1 MYHQNYNTMNN
12 EISTALLQL
21 QLAQNKG
28 DIDKIT
34 EIYAQLA
41 DLYNQIGQTKTAL
54 GICLTNIDMLQ
65 KYNDKQKLGYA
76 YLKMARIFGEGSYYC
91 ALPCLGNALDIF
103 TQIGDEEGIA
113 TINYWLGKYTPDN
126 ETAINYFA
134 TGAEL
139 FEKLRHGGGLVLCL
153 THQGAHLTNLG
164 KYTEAE
170 AVLEKAVY
178 VARQINDPELL
189 DDALHHLAKTYNYDE
204 KHFKGQKLIEEAIEI
219 NRKTEDYYD
228 LAYMLFTYGQILMA
242 LEKYDEAIAAFKESE
257 NLNRMA
263 GDLKPVPEM
272 LCKLGQTFFYKG
284 DNLAALQYFSQEL
297 SMRSDYDD
305 SKITTLS
312 NLAYVCMQL
321 GYTQEAVNY
330 GTMRLNLLEH
340 KFKIDNENNDKAEA
354 LFDLAQAH
362 EANLEYPKAEHACI
376 ESIKIYKE
384 IAAQYPDFDT
394 TPLDNAK
401 ELLEKIEKNI
411 PQEHGAIP
419 TMDVPDVYTPEFI
432 YKVLVPMLS
441 DKLGVDQSEFS
452 PEAQL
457 TNDLGA
463 DDLDTI
469 ETIMMVEKEFN
480 ISLPDD
486 ECEKVVTV
494 GDLAELVTK
503 HL

>member
-1 MYHQNYNTMNN
+1 MNN
-12 EISTALLQL
+12 EISNALLQL
-21 QLAQNKG
+21 QLAQGKG
-28 DIDKIT
+28 DVDKMA

-41 DLYNQIGQTKTAL
+41 DLYHKIGQTKTAL
-54 GICLTNIDMLQ
+54 GICLINIQMLQ
-65 KYNDKQKLGYA
+65 QYNDKQKLGHA
-76 YLKMARIFGEGSYYC
+76 NIKMARIFGDDSGYC
-91 ALPCLGNALDIF
+91 ALPFLQDALSLF
-103 TQIGDEEGIA
+103 TEIGDEEGTA
-113 TINYWLGKYTPDN
+113 TTYYWLGKFANDN

-189 DDALHHLAKTYNYDE
+189 DDALYHLAKTYNYDE
-204 KHFKGQKLIEEAIEI
+204 KHFKGQKLIEEAIDI

-228 LAYMLFTYGQILMA
+228 LAYMLYTYGQILMDT
-242 LEKYDEAIAAFKESE
+242 EKYDEAIAAFKESE

-263 GDLKPVPEM
+263 GDLKPVPEI
-272 LCKLGQTFFYKG
+272 LCKLGRTYFYKG

-312 NLAYVCMQL
+312 NLAYVCIQL

-354 LFDLAQAH
+354 LYDLAQAY
-362 EANLEYPKAEHACI
+362 EANLEYPKAERACI
-376 ESIKIYKE
+376 ESIKIYQA
-384 IAAQYPDFDT
+384 IAENNQDFDT
-394 TPLDNAK
+394 APLENAK
-401 ELLEKIEKNI
+401 ELLDKIEKKI
-411 PQEHGAIP
+411 PQEHGEIP

-480 ISLPDD
+480 ISLPDE

-494 GDLAELVTK
+494 GDLAELVMK

>member
-1 MYHQNYNTMNN
+1 MNN
-12 EISTALLQL
+12 EISNALLQL
-21 QLAQNKG
+21 QLAQGKG
-28 DIDKIT
+28 DVDKMA

-41 DLYNQIGQTKTAL
+41 DLYHKIGQTKTAL
-54 GICLTNIDMLQ
+54 GICLINIQMLQ
-65 KYNDKQKLGYA
+65 QYNDKQKLGHA
-76 YLKMARIFGEGSYYC
+76 NIKMARIFGDDSGYC
-91 ALPCLGNALDIF
+91 ALPFLQDALSLF
-103 TQIGDEEGIA
+103 TEIGDEEGIA
-113 TINYWLGKYTPDN
+113 TTYYWLGKFANDN

-189 DDALHHLAKTYNYDE
+189 DDALYHLAKTYNYDE
-204 KHFKGQKLIEEAIEI
+204 KHFKGQKLIEEAIDI

-228 LAYMLFTYGQILMA
+228 LAYMLYTYGQILMDT
-242 LEKYDEAIAAFKESE
+242 EKYDEAIAAFKESE

-263 GDLKPVPEM
+263 GDLKPVPEI
-272 LCKLGQTFFYKG
+272 LCKLGRTYFYKG

-354 LFDLAQAH
+354 LYDLAQAY

-376 ESIKIYKE
+376 ESIKIYQA
-384 IAAQYPDFDT
+384 IAENNQDFDT
-394 TPLDNAK
+394 APLENAK
-401 ELLEKIEKNI
+401 ALLDKIEKKI
-411 PQEHGAIP
+411 PQEHGEIP

-480 ISLPDD
+480 ISIPDN
-486 ECEKVVTV
+486 EAENV
-494 GDLAELVTK
+494 GTIGHLVEIVSK
-503 HL
+503 YI